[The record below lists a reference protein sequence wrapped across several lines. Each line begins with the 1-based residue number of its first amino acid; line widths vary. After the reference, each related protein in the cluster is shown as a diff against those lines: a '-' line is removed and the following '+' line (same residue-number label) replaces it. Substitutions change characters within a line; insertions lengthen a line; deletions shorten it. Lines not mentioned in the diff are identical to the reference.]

1 MLVHVNGGFEE
12 RVGWEWVG
20 GGRRSSQGAN
30 TILLHLIAGVH
41 VKSSDDVFRC
51 CDMMINF
58 ISVL

>member
-1 MLVHVNGGFEE
+1 MLVHVIGGFGESG
-12 RVGWEWVG
+12 VGMGWG